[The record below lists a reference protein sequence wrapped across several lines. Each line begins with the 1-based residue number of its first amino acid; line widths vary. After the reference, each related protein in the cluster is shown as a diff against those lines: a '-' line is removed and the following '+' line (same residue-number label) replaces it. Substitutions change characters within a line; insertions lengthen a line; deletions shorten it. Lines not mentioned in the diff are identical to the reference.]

1 LPRLPFPPPDELVLF
16 VVPVVPVTLLSTQVS
31 LAGTVVITVDKEV
44 DEVDTL
50 DEVDIEVEVVEVVAF
65 CGIVVDDVL
74 VAF

>member
-1 LPRLPFPPPDELVLF
+1 MLF